1 MHMGARMQAGPTWRG
16 AIGQRAETT
25 GPADQGAGLKVSAGA
40 SHAPQANHAVS
51 VCSFLVA
58 STQHNNH
65 SSFLR

>member
-16 AIGQRAETT
+16 AVGPT